1 MDFTAGLMPLDT
13 ALAQMLDRITPLNAT
28 ETVPL
33 LQAFS
38 RVTAH
43 DIVSPLDVPGFD
55 NAAMDG
61 YAVRLNDLRDG
72 AALPVAGKAFAGP
85 PGNPPRPAGG
95 RFRLNTRAPGAAGGR
110 GGGGGGAFSPAPA
123 PRPPPAGRAGTC
135 IRIMT
140 GAPVP
145 EGCDAVVMQEETEQ
159 TEAGVRFIAPVK
171 AGQHIRRRGEDIAHG
186 AVVFPAGT
194 PLTVAELPVL
204 ASLGIAEV
212 EVVRKVRVAVFST
225 GDELQLPGQPLGDG
239 QIYDTNR
246 LAVHL
251 MLQQLGYEVINLG
264 IIPDDPAK
272 LRDAFIAADQQAD
285 VVISSGGVSV
295 GEADYTKTIL
305 EELGEIGFWKLAIKP
320 GKPFAFGKLSSSWFC
335 GLPGNPVS
343 ATVTFCQLVQPLLA
357 KLSGKHGPLQAPRL
371 RVRAATRLKKSPG
384 RLDFQR
390 GILQRNPDGELVVNT
405 TGHQGSHIFSSFSL
419 GNCFIVLERERGHV
433 EAGEWVEVEPFSHLF
448 GGL

>member
-13 ALAQMLDRITPLNAT
+13 ALTQMLNRITPLNAT

-43 DIVSPLDVPGFD
+43 DLVSPLDVPGFD
-55 NAAMDG
+55 NSAMDG
-61 YAVRLNDLRDG
+61 YAVRLAELTDG
-72 AALPVAGKAFAGP
+72 AVLPVAGKAFAGQP
-85 PGNPPRPAGG
+85 FNDVWP
-95 RFRLNTRAPGAAGGR
+95 
-110 GGGGGGAFSPAPA
+110 
-123 PRPPPAGRAGTC
+123 AGTC

-145 EGCDAVVMQEETEQ
+145 EGCDAVVMQEQTEQ
-159 TEAGVRFIAPVK
+159 TDGGVRFIAPVK
-171 AGQHIRRRGEDIAHG
+171 SGQNIRRRGEDIANG

-194 PLTVAELPVL
+194 RLTVAELPVL

-212 EVVRKVRVAVFST
+212 EVIRKVRVAVFST
-225 GDELQLPGQPLGDG
+225 GDELQLPGQPLADG

-251 MLQQLGYEVINLG
+251 MLQELGCEVVNLG
-264 IIPDDPAK
+264 IIPDDPTK
-272 LRDAFIAADQQAD
+272 LREVFIQADQQAD

-295 GEADYTKTIL
+295 GEADYTKEIL

-320 GKPFAFGKLSSSWFC
+320 GKPFAFGKLNHSWFC

-343 ATVTFCQLVQPLLA
+343 AALTFYQLVQPLLA
-357 KLSGKHGPLQAPRL
+357 KLSGNVGQTQPMRL
-371 RVRAATRLKKSPG
+371 RVRAASRLKKSPG

-390 GILQRNPDGELVVNT
+390 GVLQRNPDGELIVSS

-419 GNCFIVLERERGHV
+419 GNCFIVLERERDNV
-433 EAGEWVEVEPFSHLF
+433 EAGEWVEVEPFNHLF